1 MAWPSLL
8 HLVGGILGVGWD
20 FGELSEVSCVGLAPP
35 EWRILSIYTTTPRLS
50 GVCLNGLSLAPTLFF
65 QGLLTDS

>member
-20 FGELSEVSCVGLAPP
+20 FGELSEESCVDLAPP

-50 GVCLNGLSLAPTLFF
+50 GV
-65 QGLLTDS
+65 